1 MNDILIALAIG
12 IIAGIIDV
20 IPMMIK
26 KLDKS
31 ANLSAFSHWVIL
43 GLIIPF
49 VDWNIEPWIRGLI
62 LGELSAIPIMI
73 IVFPKDKK
81 ALLPMIILSAILGIG
96 VAIAGAK
103 FIG

>member
-1 MNDILIALAIG
+1 MNDFLIAIIIGLAAGFIDITPM
-12 IIAGIIDV
+12 II
-20 IPMMIK
+20 M

-31 ANLSAFSHWVIL
+31 ANISAFVHYFAL

-49 VDWNIEPWIRGLI
+49 VDWGIAPWIKGIVIAL
-62 LGELSAIPIMI
+62 LTAIPIMI

-81 ALLPMIILSAILGIG
+81 AIIPMIVFSLILGASIG
-96 VAIAGAK
+96 IAGAK

>member
-1 MNDILIALAIG
+1 MNNILIALTIG

-20 IPMMIK
+20 VPMIIK
-26 KLDKS
+26 KLDKVS
-31 ANLSAFSHWVIL
+31 NLSAFAHWVIL

-49 VDWNIEPWIRGLI
+49 VDWNIEPWLKGLI

-73 IVFPKDKK
+73 MVYPKDKK
-81 ALLPMIILSAILGIG
+81 ALIPMIIFSAILGVG

>member
-1 MNDILIALAIG
+1 MNNILIALTIG

-20 IPMMIK
+20 IPMIIK
-26 KLDKS
+26 KLDKY
-31 ANLSAFSHWVIL
+31 ANSSAFAHWVIL

-49 VDWNIEPWIRGLI
+49 VDWNIEPWIKGLI

-73 IVFPKDKK
+73 MVYPKDKK
-81 ALLPMIILSAILGIG
+81 SLIPMIIFSAILGIG